1 MIYRLRIEMSLLVNG
16 DENCADVNAI
26 YQDLKECL
34 LTQFDTNS
42 GFQLEKRNRCLEEI
56 RIKQEKMS

>member
-16 DENCADVNAI
+16 DENCADVNAV

-34 LTQFDTNS
+34 LTQMDSKS

-56 RIKQEKMS
+56 KVKQERLP

>member
-16 DENCADVNAI
+16 DENCADVNAV

-34 LTQFDTNS
+34 LTQMDSS

-56 RIKQEKMS
+56 RIKQEKLP

>member
-16 DENCADVNAI
+16 DENCADVNAV

-34 LTQFDTNS
+34 LMQFDSNV
-42 GFQLEKRNRCLEEI
+42 GFQLEKKNRCLEEI
-56 RIKQEKMS
+56 SVKQERVS

>member
-16 DENCADVNAI
+16 DENCADANAV

-34 LTQFDTNS
+34 LTQLDTSS
-42 GFQLEKRNRCLEEI
+42 GFQLEKRGRCLEEI
-56 RIKQEKMS
+56 KMKQERIS